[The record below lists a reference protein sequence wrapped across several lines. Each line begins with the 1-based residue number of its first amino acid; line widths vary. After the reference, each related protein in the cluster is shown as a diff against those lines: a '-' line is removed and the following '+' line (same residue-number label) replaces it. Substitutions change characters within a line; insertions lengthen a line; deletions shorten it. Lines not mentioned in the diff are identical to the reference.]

1 MKKAVKGYNLFSVD
15 HIWREKT
22 QTVQNAVWKKAKILL
37 WEKKSQI
44 HTEENRERD
53 FDWKNVGLYHYH
65 DQFISW
71 VVSRTPSLTS
81 VWVIVNIFV
90 SFNVNLLII
99 NALWMFINVWS
110 DSRSSTLTSLLHFLP
125 SSRLLINENILHINQ
140 CKYFPSFSWQL
151 KFHSKTLQSSVG

>member
-1 MKKAVKGYNLFSVD
+1 MQCGKRQKYYFGRKKVRITQKRTEKENLIEKMSVS
-15 HIWREKT
+15 IM
-22 QTVQNAVWKKAKILL
+22 IM
-37 WEKKSQI
+37 I
-44 HTEENRERD
+44 
-53 FDWKNVGLYHYH
+53 YH

-71 VVSRTPSLTS
+71 DVSRTPSLTS
-81 VWVIVNIFV
+81 VWVIINIFV
-90 SFNVNLLII
+90 SFNVNLLIL